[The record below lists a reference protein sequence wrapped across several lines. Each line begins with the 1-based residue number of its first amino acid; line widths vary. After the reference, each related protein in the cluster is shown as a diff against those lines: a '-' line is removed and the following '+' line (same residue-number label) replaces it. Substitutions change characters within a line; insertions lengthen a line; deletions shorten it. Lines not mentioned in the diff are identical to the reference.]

1 MQARVVK
8 SAAELD
14 VLRYV
19 ARMSSQGHV
28 RVMQTVKPGM
38 AEYQLEATFQ
48 VSPRTLMQIGR

>member
-1 MQARVVK
+1 MVK